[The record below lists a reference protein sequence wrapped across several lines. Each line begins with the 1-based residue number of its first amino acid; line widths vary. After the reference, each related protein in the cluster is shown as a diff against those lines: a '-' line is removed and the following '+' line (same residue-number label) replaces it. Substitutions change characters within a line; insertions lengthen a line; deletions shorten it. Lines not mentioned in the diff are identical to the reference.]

1 MDIMRVGKNSLTE
14 ENEIYLNSEECAM
27 LKDIIR
33 GSHLPQKRNFQKI
46 LEEL

>member
-1 MDIMRVGKNSLTE
+1 MDIMRVGKNQLTE
-14 ENEIYLNSEECAM
+14 ENEIYLDSEECAM

>member
-1 MDIMRVGKNSLTE
+1 MRVGNNQLTNE
-14 ENEIYLNSEECAM
+14 AEIYLDSEECAM

-46 LEEL
+46 LDEL

>member
-1 MDIMRVGKNSLTE
+1 MGDMRVGRNQLTE
-14 ENEIYLNSEECAM
+14 ENEIYLDSEECAM
-27 LKDIIR
+27 LKDIIM